1 MNINNLGDMN
11 INFSL
16 IFNGVNRRVLIMQS
30 SF

>member
-16 IFNGVNRRVLIMQS
+16 IFNGVYKRVLIMQS